1 MAAPVTHFEI
11 NAKDGKRAQEFYA
24 GLFDWKINVVPEMN
38 YGLVDT
44 GWKGGIGGG
53 IGQVDANTSPSATF
67 YVQVED
73 VQAYLDKAV
82 RLGGKIVQPLVEVPN
97 MVTYGLF
104 ADPDGNVIGIVK
116 GPQTPPKEAKPR
128 KKKGAKKKKA
138 KAKKTPKKSKK
149 RK

>member
-11 NAKDGKRAQEFYA
+11 NAKDGKRSQEFYA
-24 GLFDWKINVVPEMN
+24 GLFDWKIKVVPEMN

-53 IGQVDANTSPSATF
+53 IGQVDENTGPSATF

-82 RLGGKIVQPLVEVPN
+82 RLGGKIVQPLVEVPD
-97 MVTYGLF
+97 MVTFGLF

-116 GPQTPPKEAKPR
+116 GPQTPPKEAKP
-128 KKKGAKKKKA
+128 KKKTAKKKTT
-138 KAKKTPKKSKK
+138 KAKKPARKTK
-149 RK
+149 RRK

>member
-11 NAKDGKRAQEFYA
+11 NAKDGKRAQDFYA
-24 GLFDWKINVVPEMN
+24 SLFDWKINVVPEMN

-53 IGQVDANTSPSATF
+53 IGQVDANTGPSATF

-128 KKKGAKKKKA
+128 KKAAKKKPA
-138 KAKKTPKKSKK
+138 RAKKPVRKTRK